1 MVGKL
6 SDAVTRLA
14 EYFGE
19 DASRCQSNQ
28 MFANLRRFIDALR
41 ASKEKVFRQRRS
53 AAQAEEKSKDCG
65 DRGGS
70 AGSAKES
77 KEGAGQLLRDHSS
90 RLRAAVG
97 GNSTSEDESES
108 GDEDEYMASFT
119 SPSARK

>member
-19 DASRCQSNQ
+19 DASRCQSDQ

-53 AAQAEEKSKDCG
+53 AAQAEEKSKDRG

-70 AGSAKES
+70 AGGAKDS